1 MNVIF
6 STDSMSKK
14 IDGLSTH
21 QIGEFFL
28 GYIEGAAGRSV
39 DPSVGLARK
48 YGFEVGSQDFRH
60 AESEEIN

>member
-6 STDSMSKK
+6 SADQISRK
-14 IDGLSTH
+14 IEGLNPRK
-21 QIGEFFL
+21 IGEFFL